1 MNGERGEIIS
11 YDSNKSRY
19 TVKVSSGRSVSLKRD
34 KVLFEIGTNVRLD
47 GLKKNEDNG
56 KIGRIERLDGERYEV
71 RLEDGRVVRIKKENV
86 LV

>member
-1 MNGERGEIIS
+1 LNGERGEIIS

-47 GLKKNEDNG
+47 GLKRMEDNG